1 VFFKEGE
8 AMPEWLTAG
17 WKPMA
22 AGIAF
27 LVWLVRLESKGLQNE
42 RDIKRLWAQRK
53 EDLDAAKASRNET
66 NAMLGEIRDDI
77 KSLIARVGK

>member
-1 VFFKEGE
+1 
-8 AMPEWLTAG
+8 MPEWIIGG
-17 WKPMA
+17 WKPLM

-42 RDIKRLWAQRK
+42 REIKRLWSQRK
-53 EDLDAAKASRNET
+53 EDLDAARMAREDT
-66 NAMLGEIRDDI
+66 NKMLGEIRDDI

>member
-1 VFFKEGE
+1 
-8 AMPEWLTAG
+8 
-17 WKPMA
+17 MA

-42 RDIKRLWAQRK
+42 RDIKRLWDQRK
-53 EDLDAAKASRNET
+53 EDLEAAKASRNET

>member
-1 VFFKEGE
+1 
-8 AMPEWLTAG
+8 MPEWIAAG

-42 RDIKRLWAQRK
+42 RDIKRLWDQRK
-53 EDLDAAKASRNET
+53 EDLEAAKASRNET

-77 KSLIARVGK
+77 KALIARVGK